1 MKAPVSLFFALA
13 LSGAAPLAAQAPP
26 AAVQVQTVARGLQ
39 HPLAVAFLP
48 QGRFLVTERPGRLR
62 VVEPDGR
69 LRPPL
74 TGLPDIAAG
83 GQGGLLDVITDAD
96 FERNRTIY
104 FCFAE
109 PGPGMAN
116 GTALARARLAE
127 DLTGLTELRVIFSQ
141 QPKVASQLHFGCRIV
156 ERRVGGQPDGTLWLT
171 LGERFSRRDDAQRL
185 DNHLGKIVRVGKDG
199 RVPADN
205 PLAGRAGA
213 LPEIWSFGHRNVQGA
228 TLAPDGT
235 LWTHEHGPMGGDEIN
250 RPPPGGNHGWPLVSF
265 GMNYDGSPV
274 GSGASSRPGLVAP
287 LHHWTPSIA
296 PSGMA
301 FLSSDRYGPAW
312 RGNLFV
318 GALKL
323 QYLARIEL
331 EDDRVVAEH
340 RLLEDLGQ
348 RIRDVRQGPDGWLYV
363 LTDSPSG
370 QLIRMLQK

>member
-39 HPLAVAFLP
+39 HPWAVAFLP

-109 PGPGMAN
+109 PGPGLAN

-127 DLTGLTELRVIFSQ
+127 DLRGLTELRVIFSQ

-199 RVPADN
+199 SVPADN
-205 PLAGRAGA
+205 PLNYRHDSGIFDCKNGR
-213 LPEIWSFGHRNVQGA
+213 IFG
-228 TLAPDGT
+228 
-235 LWTHEHGPMGGDEIN
+235 
-250 RPPPGGNHGWPLVSF
+250 F
-265 GMNYDGSPV
+265 
-274 GSGASSRPGLVAP
+274 
-287 LHHWTPSIA
+287 
-296 PSGMA
+296 
-301 FLSSDRYGPAW
+301 
-312 RGNLFV
+312 
-318 GALKL
+318 
-323 QYLARIEL
+323 
-331 EDDRVVAEH
+331 
-340 RLLEDLGQ
+340 
-348 RIRDVRQGPDGWLYV
+348 
-363 LTDSPSG
+363 
-370 QLIRMLQK
+370 

>member
-26 AAVQVQTVARGLQ
+26 AAVQAQTVARGLQ
-39 HPLAVAFLP
+39 HPWAVAFLP

-83 GQGGLLDVITDAD
+83 GQGGLLDVIADAD

-109 PGPGMAN
+109 PGPGLAN

-127 DLTGLTELRVIFSQ
+127 DLRGLTELRVIFSQ

-199 RVPADN
+199 SVPADN

-228 TLAPDGT
+228 TLGPDGT
-235 LWTHEHGPMGGDEIN
+235 LWTHEHGPMGATRSTG
-250 RPPPGGNHGWPLVSF
+250 RCR
-265 GMNYDGSPV
+265 
-274 GSGASSRPGLVAP
+274 GATTAGR
-287 LHHWTPSIA
+287 W
-296 PSGMA
+296 
-301 FLSSDRYGPAW
+301 
-312 RGNLFV
+312 
-318 GALKL
+318 
-323 QYLARIEL
+323 
-331 EDDRVVAEH
+331 
-340 RLLEDLGQ
+340 
-348 RIRDVRQGPDGWLYV
+348 
-363 LTDSPSG
+363 
-370 QLIRMLQK
+370 